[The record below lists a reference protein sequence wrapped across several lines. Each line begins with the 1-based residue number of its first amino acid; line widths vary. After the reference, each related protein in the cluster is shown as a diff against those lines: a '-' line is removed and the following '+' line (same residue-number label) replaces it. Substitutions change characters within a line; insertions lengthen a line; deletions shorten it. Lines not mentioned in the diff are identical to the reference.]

1 MGIPDLVAVQ
11 RMAMAMGTETVTE
24 VLTKM
29 GTLGMVMEMVMGA
42 MALTVVTV
50 AAMVVMGVA
59 ANEKL

>member
-1 MGIPDLVAVQ
+1 MDIPGLVAVQ
-11 RMAMAMGTETVTE
+11 KMAMGTETVTE
-24 VLTKM
+24 VLTRM

>member
-11 RMAMAMGTETVTE
+11 RMAMGTETVTE

-42 MALTVVTV
+42 MALTVVMV

>member
-1 MGIPDLVAVQ
+1 MDIPGLVAVQ
-11 RMAMAMGTETVTE
+11 KMAMGTETVTE
-24 VLTKM
+24 VLTRM

-50 AAMVVMGVA
+50 AAMVVMGAA